1 MSTASESFRPG
12 AERLARTFRDGDVG
26 GFRSISDFAGCLM
39 PLVSALGW
47 RGRRR
52 ELAEA
57 MPHFADSLD
66 LVALRNTLANLN
78 YDSTPLRVRLDA
90 LDARLA
96 PLLFVP
102 DQGSPFVL
110 LRHLAPSAPS
120 EAHVEIYCGQA
131 GLQTRPL
138 EAISG
143 TAYLFRRTARE
154 AESRPQHGEA
164 SWFAHFI
171 RRFRR
176 AALHVLAAS
185 AALNLLALAV
195 PLFVMAAYDHAIA
208 SGSGLTLASLAIG
221 IALGLGA
228 DLALR
233 ALRGCAASRLAG
245 RLEALIGT
253 AAFQQILHLPAPMT
267 ERAPIGVQVSRLRE
281 FDSVRELFA
290 GHLGV
295 AVLDLP
301 FAFVFVLAIAIL
313 AGPLAVIPL
322 GMILAYAIL
331 GLCLFPHLRG
341 RIAATTAASAKRQS
355 TIVET
360 VTHIRAIK
368 LAGGEDT
375 WRLRYR
381 ENSAALAM
389 AKFQLARAQSLI
401 MTCATL
407 LMASGGLATIV
418 WGAVRVTDGAMTV
431 GALIAC
437 MMLVWRALGPLHTA
451 FMAWPRL
458 DQALGAIRQLN
469 GLMRL
474 RPERDPRAPAP
485 QRSIKGRVGFRRVSM
500 RYSAESEPAVLGV
513 SFDVEAGEC
522 AAIVGPSGA
531 GKSTIL
537 KLVAGLYQAQAG
549 LVLID
554 DIDSRQFDPVALRQ
568 NIAYLPQEAHLFHGT
583 VAQNLRLAEPAATDE
598 QLRAAAERAG
608 VLAEIEALPNGF
620 ETRFGDQA
628 LRQLPAG
635 FRQRIQ
641 LARVYLKDAPIVLM
655 DEPSSA
661 LDAEGD
667 AAFRAMIERLKGR
680 ATVILVT
687 HRPSHMEMA
696 DKVFVLDDGVL
707 RLAGPP
713 ARVVPHLRGEYK

>member
-1 MSTASESFRPG
+1 MSAASDAIRPG
-12 AERLARTFRDGDVG
+12 AERLARSFRDGGIG

-78 YDSTPLRVRLDA
+78 YASTPLRARLDEI
-90 LDARLA
+90 DARLA

-102 DQGSPFVL
+102 DQGAPFVL
-110 LRHLAPSAPS
+110 LRHVPPVVPG
-120 EAHVEIYCGQA
+120 EARVEVYCGQA
-131 GLQTRPL
+131 GLRTRPI
-138 EAISG
+138 EALAG
-143 TAYLFRRTARE
+143 TAYLFRPMARE
-154 AESRPQHGEA
+154 AEARPQGEA
-164 SWFAHFI
+164 SWFAVFI

-176 AALHVLAAS
+176 ATLHIFAAS

-195 PLFVMAAYDHAIA
+195 PLFVMAVYDHAIA
-208 SGSGLTLASLAIG
+208 SGSGLTLASLAVG
-221 IALGLGA
+221 IALALSA

-233 ALRGCAASRLAG
+233 ALRGGALARLAG
-245 RLEALIGT
+245 RLETLIGT
-253 AAFQQILHLPAPMT
+253 AAFQHILHLPAPMT
-267 ERAPIGVQVSRLRE
+267 ERAPIGVQVGRLRE

-290 GHLGV
+290 GHLGL
-295 AVLDLP
+295 ALLDLP

-313 AGPLAVIPL
+313 AGPLALVPL
-322 GMILAYAIL
+322 ALILAFVLL
-331 GLCLFPHLRG
+331 GLCLFPRLRG
-341 RIAATTAASAKRQS
+341 CIAATTAASARRQS

-360 VTHIRAIK
+360 VAHIRAIK
-368 LAGGEDT
+368 LSGGEDA
-375 WRLRYR
+375 WHQRYR

-389 AKFQLARAQSLI
+389 AKFRLARAQSLV
-401 MTCATL
+401 MTCATV
-407 LMASGGLATIV
+407 LMAAGGLATIV
-418 WGAVRVTDGAMTV
+418 WGAVRASDGAMTV

-437 MMLVWRALGPLHTA
+437 MTLVWRALGPLHTA

-458 DQALGAIRQLN
+458 DQATGAIRQLN

-474 RPERDPRAPAP
+474 KPERDPRARAP
-485 QRSIKGRVGFRRVSM
+485 HRAIKGRVGFRRVSM
-500 RYSAESEPAVLGV
+500 RYSAEAEPAVLGV
-513 SFDVEAGEC
+513 SFDVDAGEC

-598 QLRAAAERAG
+598 QLREAAERAG
-608 VLAEIEALPNGF
+608 VLAEIEALPKGF

-661 LDAEGD
+661 LDDEGD

-687 HRPSHMEMA
+687 HRPSHMELA

-713 ARVVPHLRGEYK
+713 ARVVPHLRGEYR